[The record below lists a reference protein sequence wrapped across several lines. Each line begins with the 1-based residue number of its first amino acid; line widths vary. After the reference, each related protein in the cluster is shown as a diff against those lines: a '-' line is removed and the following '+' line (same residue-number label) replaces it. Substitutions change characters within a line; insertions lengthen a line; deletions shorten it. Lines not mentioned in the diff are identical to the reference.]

1 MDYVERRKE
10 IFAALCRRRYDT
22 VGNLTNEFGVC
33 EKTIRNDLQ
42 VLMCSYPIKTMQGR
56 YGGGVMILEW
66 YQPKSKVL
74 CPEQVRLLNR
84 IAETLSGYDF
94 VVLKSILL
102 QFAA

>member
-1 MDYVERRKE
+1 
-10 IFAALCRRRYDT
+10 
-22 VGNLTNEFGVC
+22 
-33 EKTIRNDLQ
+33 
-42 VLMCSYPIKTMQGR
+42 
-56 YGGGVMILEW
+56 MILEW

>member
-22 VGNLTNEFGVC
+22 VGNLANEFGVC

-56 YGGGVMILEW
+56 YGGGAN
-66 YQPKSKVL
+66 QCS
-74 CPEQVRLLNR
+74 
-84 IAETLSGYDF
+84 LSVAARRDF
-94 VVLKSILL
+94 
-102 QFAA
+102 Q